1 MDGALGTGRR
11 WVCFGSGKRRGLNQL
26 NHPTPTRP
34 FVNPFILHQSL
45 VHTPSLLH
53 SLPLDYAIIT
63 PHAHSHRF
71 TEPRASKRCVLLHQ
85 SKRAFHN
92 NLLDGAGQ
100 WTPLYETPLTRSR
113 DSSILPATYH
123 RDTDKMVRQVQPL
136 RISKSTPTASP
147 DKPVAMSRPLAE
159 ISSGSTRR
167 NSPSYNQSTR
177 VGSLVRSGISTA
189 C

>member
-1 MDGALGTGRR
+1 M
-11 WVCFGSGKRRGLNQL
+11 GLFWLRQAERSESTKPSYAHETVRQSI
-26 NHPTPTRP
+26 HPTPP
-34 FVNPFILHQSL
+34 ACPHSQSL

-85 SKRAFHN
+85 SKRASHN
-92 NLLDGAGQ
+92 NLPDGAGQ

>member
-1 MDGALGTGRR
+1 MDTTVRNTTHSVTG
-11 WVCFGSGKRRGLNQL
+11 QL
-26 NHPTPTRP
+26 NT
-34 FVNPFILHQSL
+34 
-45 VHTPSLLH
+45 
-53 SLPLDYAIIT
+53 A
-63 PHAHSHRF
+63 A
-71 TEPRASKRCVLLHQ
+71 
-85 SKRAFHN
+85 
-92 NLLDGAGQ
+92 
-100 WTPLYETPLTRSR
+100 
-113 DSSILPATYH
+113 YH

-177 VGSLVRSGISTA
+177 VCSLAHFGPSTA

>member
-1 MDGALGTGRR
+1 
-11 WVCFGSGKRRGLNQL
+11 
-26 NHPTPTRP
+26 
-34 FVNPFILHQSL
+34 
-45 VHTPSLLH
+45 
-53 SLPLDYAIIT
+53 
-63 PHAHSHRF
+63 
-71 TEPRASKRCVLLHQ
+71 VLLRQ

-92 NLLDGAGQ
+92 NPTDGARQ
-100 WTPLYETPLTRSR
+100 WTPLYETLFTRSR
-113 DSSILPATYH
+113 DSSTPLPAYL
-123 RDTDKMVRQVQPL
+123 RNTDKMVRQVQPL

-177 VGSLVRSGISTA
+177 VCLLVRSGASAT